1 MLLIHKKLD
10 EFLHFILNKMGVS
23 TGETLV
29 IKTLVA
35 ATRMSGPWE

>member
-29 IKTLVA
+29 FKTLLA
-35 ATRMSGPWE
+35 ATCMSGPWE